1 VNNDKR
7 IAKQLLNY
15 QGFDVDEER
24 IHIPS
29 TKKRRME
36 VNEIQSRRQGEVCEG
51 LCVRDRRNYTC

>member
-7 IAKQLLNY
+7 IAKQLLNE

-29 TKKRRME
+29 KKRRVE
-36 VNEIQSRRQGEVCEG
+36 VNEIQSRRQGEVCKG
-51 LCVRDRRNYTC
+51 LYNSEW

>member
-7 IAKQLLNY
+7 IAKQLLNE

-29 TKKRRME
+29 KKRRIE
-36 VNEIQSRRQGEVCEG
+36 NAERGKEDKQQTQHSQWATQFGR
-51 LCVRDRRNYTC
+51 

>member
-7 IAKQLLNY
+7 IAKQLLDE

-29 TKKRRME
+29 KKRRDCLVTE
-36 VNEIQSRRQGEVCEG
+36 RI
-51 LCVRDRRNYTC
+51 LKCVKTCSNMLKTQKIH

>member
-7 IAKQLLNY
+7 IAKQLLNE

-29 TKKRRME
+29 KKRRIE
-36 VNEIQSRRQGEVCEG
+36 NVKHNEADKQQAQHTQRLVT
-51 LCVRDRRNYTC
+51 D

>member
-7 IAKQLLNY
+7 IAKQLLNE

-29 TKKRRME
+29 KKRRSE
-36 VNEIQSRRQGEVCEG
+36 NAERGKEDKQQTQHSQWATQFGR
-51 LCVRDRRNYTC
+51 

>member
-7 IAKQLLNY
+7 IAKQLLNE

-29 TKKRRME
+29 KKRRVE

-51 LCVRDRRNYTC
+51 LCVRNRRSYTC